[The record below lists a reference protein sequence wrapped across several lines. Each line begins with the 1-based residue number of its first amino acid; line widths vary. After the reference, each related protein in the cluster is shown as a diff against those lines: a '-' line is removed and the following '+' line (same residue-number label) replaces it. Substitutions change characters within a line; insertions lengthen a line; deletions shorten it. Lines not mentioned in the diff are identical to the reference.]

1 MTKTDIAA
9 LERQVE
15 ELKMEIDA
23 LRLAAEELQKK
34 QSAAFAEY
42 QELSR
47 QQKEAFDAYDKLAK
61 LSDDASRKA
70 SQTFDTFLTAQNLLT
85 KAKYSLQENEEVLG
99 DEFN

>member
-15 ELKMEIDA
+15 ELKAELGA
-23 LRLAAEELQKK
+23 LLLAAEELHKK
-34 QSAAFAEY
+34 QS
-42 QELSR
+42 
-47 QQKEAFDAYDKLAK
+47 EAFDAYDNLAK
-61 LSDDASRKA
+61 LSDDASRKV